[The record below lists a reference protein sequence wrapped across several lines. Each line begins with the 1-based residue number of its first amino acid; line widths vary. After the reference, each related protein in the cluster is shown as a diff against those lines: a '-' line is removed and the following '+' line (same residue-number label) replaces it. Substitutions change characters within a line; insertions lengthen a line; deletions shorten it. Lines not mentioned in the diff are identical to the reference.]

1 MILIIF
7 TRIIN
12 RNKTNFTKEDFDM
25 RNFKELKDNEKEE
38 IAKQIALQ
46 ITERNHNHDTSNVT
60 NTFID
65 AYDLIINE
73 FLQH

>member
-1 MILIIF
+1 
-7 TRIIN
+7 
-12 RNKTNFTKEDFDM
+12 M

-46 ITERNHNHDTSNVT
+46 ITERNHNHDTSNVA

-65 AYDLIINE
+65 SYDLIINE

>member
-1 MILIIF
+1 
-7 TRIIN
+7 
-12 RNKTNFTKEDFDM
+12 M

-38 IAKQIALQ
+38 IDKQIALQ
-46 ITERNHNHDTSNVT
+46 ITERNHNHDTSNVA

>member
-12 RNKTNFTKEDFDM
+12 RNKTNFTKEDY
-25 RNFKELKDNEKEE
+25 FKELKDNEKEE

-46 ITERNHNHDTSNVT
+46 ITERNHNHDTSNVA

>member
-12 RNKTNFTKEDFDM
+12 RNKTDFTKEDFDM

-46 ITERNHNHDTSNVT
+46 ITERNHNHDTSNAA

>member
-1 MILIIF
+1 
-7 TRIIN
+7 
-12 RNKTNFTKEDFDM
+12 M

-46 ITERNHNHDTSNVT
+46 ITERNHNHDTSNVV

>member
-25 RNFKELKDNEKEE
+25 RNFKELKEE

-46 ITERNHNHDTSNVT
+46 ITERNHNHDTSNVA

>member
-1 MILIIF
+1 VILIIF

-46 ITERNHNHDTSNVT
+46 ITERNHTHDTSNVA

>member
-38 IAKQIALQ
+38 IAKQSALQ
-46 ITERNHNHDTSNVT
+46 ITERNHNHDTSNVA